1 MVRWPGAPARQGKAP
16 RAALRLDGPRR
27 ARIRSIMR
35 LFRMRLF
42 HMRLFETTGAI
53 APRAASVARG
63 LDAKTA
69 AGPTR

>member
-1 MVRWPGAPARQGKAP
+1 M
-16 RAALRLDGPRR
+16 
-27 ARIRSIMR
+27 S

-42 HMRLFETTGAI
+42 HMRLFETTESTLQRGVV

-63 LDAKTA
+63 LDANTA